1 VSNIVP
7 HIESDSPLAKL
18 RRVVLGVILPRTS
31 GMVNLGDRILYSV
44 TRLFALFII
53 LLAALLVIEMLTGS
67 WEALAKFGVIGF
79 TTGTTWDPVFQVFG
93 TAPTIVATIYK
104 AILSLIIAVPISLGT
119 AIYLALYAPDWLRT
133 PISYLV
139 ETLAAIPSVII
150 GLWGLFVL
158 VPIVRTVQVWLF
170 ENHSWFPW
178 FNSPNAYFGVG
189 IFAGGLVLAIM
200 IIPIISAISRD
211 LIRAVPRE
219 QMEALLALGAT
230 KWEAIWKVVLPHC
243 RVGLIGAV
251 GLGLGRSIGETMAV
265 AMVGGN
271 AFRMPATLFDPVHS
285 MASKISSEFAE
296 ATYSLYL
303 SSLFAVGLTLFVIT
317 IIVNL
322 LAHVLVWRITRGE
335 RGGGFR

>member
-1 VSNIVP
+1 MGR
-7 HIESDSPLAKL
+7 LLKAGTG
-18 RRVVLGVILPRTS
+18 VLLPRST
-31 GMVNLGDRILYSV
+31 GVVNLGDRVLYSV
-44 TRLFALFII
+44 TRLFALFVI
-53 LLAALLVIEMLTGS
+53 LLATLLVYEMVTGS
-67 WEALAKFGVIGF
+67 WEALARFGVIGF
-79 TTGTTWDPVFQVFG
+79 VTGTTWDPVFQVFG

-104 AILSLIIAVPISLGT
+104 AILALVIAVPISLGT
-119 AIYLALYAPDWLRT
+119 AIFLALYAPEWLRT
-133 PISYLV
+133 PIAYLV

-170 ENHSWFPW
+170 ENHAWFPL

-189 IFAGGLVLAIM
+189 IFAGGLILAIM

-219 QMEALLALGAT
+219 QMEAMMALGAT

-251 GLGLGRSIGETMAV
+251 GLGLGRAIGETMAV

-271 AFRMPATLFDPVHS
+271 AFKMPTTLFDPVHS

-303 SSLFAVGLTLFVIT
+303 SSLFAVGLSLFVIT
-317 IIVNL
+317 IIINL
-322 LAHVLVWRITRGE
+322 LAHVLVWRITKGQRGE
-335 RGGGFR
+335 ALR